1 MSDPAPIYLN
11 DPLLVHFALQHD
23 LRARFLEAIQD
34 AIEALSIPDVE
45 VANRVA
51 GEILMEAIDGAS
63 IREWME
69 KGRPLSFIDQKYGKA
84 AGELTQAVLALYE
97 EKEASDAEEAP
108 DA

>member
-1 MSDPAPIYLN
+1 MSEPAPIYLN

-34 AIEALSIPDVE
+34 AIEALSIPDQE

-51 GEILMEAIDGAS
+51 GEILAEAIDSTA

-69 KGRPLSFIDQKYGKA
+69 KGRPLPFIDQKYGEA
-84 AGELTQAVLALYE
+84 AEELTRAVIALYE
-97 EKEASDAEEAP
+97 EKEASDAEEAA